1 MEAIIFSGVQ
11 GVGKSTFFRER
22 FVDTHIRINLDMLK
36 TRHREN
42 VLLRACFDAKQS
54 FVVDNTNSMISER
67 KKYIDLAKQ
76 ARFNVVGF
84 YFESRIEDALRRNE
98 LREANRKAPRIAIF
112 ATHKKLQIPSFE
124 EGFDVLNYVR
134 IEEDDRFVV
143 EAWRP

>member
-42 VLLRACFDAKQS
+42 LLLRACFDAKQS
-54 FVVDNTNSMISER
+54 FVVDNTNSTIAER

-76 ARFNVVGF
+76 ARFNIVGF

-98 LREANRKAPRIAIF
+98 LREANRQAPRIAIF
-112 ATHKKLQIPSFE
+112 ATHKKLQIPSFA

>member
-42 VLLRACFDAKQS
+42 LLLRACFDAKQS
-54 FVVDNTNSMISER
+54 FVVDNTNSTIAER

-76 ARFNVVGF
+76 ARFNTVGF
-84 YFESRIEDALRRNE
+84 YFESRIEDAVRRNE
-98 LREANRKAPRIAIF
+98 LREANRQAPRIAIF
-112 ATHKKLQIPSFE
+112 ATHKKLQIPSFA